1 MSQSNSQQS
10 QYRNNWVLC
19 KSHKECP
26 KCKKALADWRNKAG
40 KMGYKAKAL
49 KFVLDCILNEES
61 VSYRYDEELHT
72 IPKMPD
78 VNTDGKP
85 IKYTCGICMEKMT
98 MGGKRDM
105 CALNCGHTICYSCAN
120 HETFR
125 CNGKCPYCRKE
136 VSKIIKLYYEEEP
149 KDEEE
154 D

>member
-26 KCKKALADWRNKAG
+26 KCKKALGDWRNKAK
-40 KMGYKAKAL
+40 KMGYKASAL

-85 IKYTCGICMEKMT
+85 IKYTCGICTEKMT
-98 MGGKRDM
+98 MGG
-105 CALNCGHTICYSCAN
+105 NT
-120 HETFR
+120 TVQ
-125 CNGKCPYCRKE
+125 CRKPLKITKADKSTPRLIMAWNKATPRLMTGNI
-136 VSKIIKLYYEEEP
+136 SKGKTTFLT
-149 KDEEE
+149 
-154 D
+154 